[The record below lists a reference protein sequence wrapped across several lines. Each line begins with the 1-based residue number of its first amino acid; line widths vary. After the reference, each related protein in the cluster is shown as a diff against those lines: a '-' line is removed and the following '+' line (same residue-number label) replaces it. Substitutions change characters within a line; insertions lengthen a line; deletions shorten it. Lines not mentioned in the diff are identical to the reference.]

1 MSLTQKS
8 GGKCPYIDISWRYRG
23 CNDHQPRSVLCNRN
37 TDWRDAKVKPAL
49 DTAIQKMEAL
59 GAFICDPADLPSY
72 KEWKTRMRLDQ
83 WEVIRHGLKEGLAGY
98 LSGMQRTGVHTLRD
112 IIE

>member
-1 MSLTQKS
+1 
-8 GGKCPYIDISWRYRG
+8 
-23 CNDHQPRSVLCNRN
+23 
-37 TDWRDAKVKPAL
+37 
-49 DTAIQKMEAL
+49 MEAL

-72 KEWKTRMRLDQ
+72 KEWKTKMRVDQ

-98 LSGMQRTGVHTLRD
+98 LSGMQRTDVHTLRD